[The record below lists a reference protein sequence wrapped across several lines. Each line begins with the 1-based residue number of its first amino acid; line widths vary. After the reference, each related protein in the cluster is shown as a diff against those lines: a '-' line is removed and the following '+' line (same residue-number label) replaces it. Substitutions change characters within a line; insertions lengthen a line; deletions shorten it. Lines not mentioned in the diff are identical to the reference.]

1 LQTLVRAAIRPD
13 EQIHFGGHGKPI
25 QSTGGEGTCRDDH
38 APAGMVFD
46 IAGRVDAKHSQSISI
61 NMAKVKSFGERIA
74 DALVEDGLLTTK
86 QIEELLE
93 QQKKEGARLIKLIID
108 KAYVSDQDLAV
119 SMGRVLNVPP
129 VNLARIAIPPEIF
142 ELLPRDTAYNHK
154 VIPVSRLENKLFLA
168 MADPLNVLALDD
180 VKRLTRLE
188 ITPLIASEKAILEK
202 LNAIDASKSSSMED
216 IIEDAAKQREAD
228 EEAGT
233 IENIREAVED
243 VNLDRLAAST
253 EEAPVIKLAN
263 LIVLQAI
270 KDRASD
276 IHLEPFEKTV
286 RLRYRVDGVLIDATP
301 PPKQM
306 QLALASRF
314 KIMSNLDIAE
324 RRLPQDGRMRVKVS
338 GRDFDLRVSVLPTVH
353 GEKIVLRVL
362 DKTNLSA
369 SVDKLGLDPETFK
382 QFRNAIDAPHGL
394 ILVTGP
400 TGSGKTTTLYSALN
414 ELNNPI
420 YNIVTVEDPVEFQIA
435 GINQVP
441 TKKEIGLTF
450 ASALR
455 SILRQDPDI
464 IMIGEIRDTET
475 AEIAIE
481 AALTGHQVLSTM
493 HCNDAPGAIARL
505 DDMGIAPFLISS
517 SVILSCAQRLIRR
530 ICSHCK
536 EPVTYPP
543 KMFED
548 LGIDPA
554 MFAGMQLF
562 RGHGCER
569 CKNSGYA
576 GRMAIIEAMTMSD
589 QIRKLIIAR
598 ANTRELAKVAISQG
612 MRTLRMAALDRAR
625 DGVST
630 LEQVLV
636 MTSSH

>member
-1 LQTLVRAAIRPD
+1 M
-13 EQIHFGGHGKPI
+13 
-25 QSTGGEGTCRDDH
+25 S
-38 APAGMVFD
+38 
-46 IAGRVDAKHSQSISI
+46 
-61 NMAKVKSFGERIA
+61 KVKSFGERIA
-74 DALVEDGLLTTK
+74 DALVEDGLLSTK

-93 QQKKEGARLIKLIID
+93 QQKKEGSRLVKLILD
-108 KAYVSDQDLAV
+108 KAYVSEQDLAV

-129 VNLARIAIPPEIF
+129 INLGRINIPADIVD
-142 ELLPRDTAYNHK
+142 LLPQDTLHNHK

-180 VKRLTRLE
+180 VRRITKME
-188 ITPLIASEKAILEK
+188 IAPLIASEKSLADK
-202 LNAIDASKSSSMED
+202 LNAIAAAKSGTMED
-216 IIEDAAKQREAD
+216 IILDAKKKSESE

-233 IENIREAVED
+233 VETIRENSED
-243 VNLDRLAAST
+243 VNLDQLAASS

-276 IHLEPFEKTV
+276 VHVEPFEKV
-286 RLRYRVDGVLIDATP
+286 LRLRYRIDGVLIDATP

-306 QLALASRF
+306 QLAIASRF
-314 KIMSNLDIAE
+314 KIMSSLDIAE

-338 GRDFDLRVSVLPTVH
+338 NKDYDLRVSILPTVH

-362 DKTNLSA
+362 DKSNLSA
-369 SVDKLGLDPETFK
+369 SLDKLGLDPDTFRSVK
-382 QFRNAIDAPHGL
+382 SAVDAPHGL

-420 YNIVTVEDPVEFQIA
+420 FNIVTVEDPVEFQIP

-450 ASALR
+450 ANALR

-517 SVILSCAQRLIRR
+517 SVILSCAQRLMRR

-543 KMFED
+543 KMYED
-548 LGIDPA
+548 LSIEPGTFD
-554 MFAGMQLF
+554 GVQLY
-562 RGHGCER
+562 RGRGCDR
-569 CKNSGYA
+569 CKNSGYM
-576 GRMAIIEAMTMSD
+576 GRMAIIEAMTVTD
-589 QIRKLIIAR
+589 PIRKLIIAR
-598 ANTRELAKVAISQG
+598 ANTREVGKIAVNQG
-612 MRTLRMAALDRAR
+612 MRTLRMVALDRAKE
-625 DGVST
+625 GLST
-630 LEQVLV
+630 LEQTMVI
-636 MTSSH
+636 TSSH

>member
-1 LQTLVRAAIRPD
+1 
-13 EQIHFGGHGKPI
+13 
-25 QSTGGEGTCRDDH
+25 
-38 APAGMVFD
+38 
-46 IAGRVDAKHSQSISI
+46 
-61 NMAKVKSFGERIA
+61 MAKIKSFAERIA
-74 DALVEDGLLTTK
+74 DALVEDGLLSAN

-93 QQKKEGARLIKLIID
+93 RQKKEGARLVKLLVD
-108 KAYVSDQDLAV
+108 KDKQYVSDQDLAV
-119 SMGRVLNVPP
+119 CMGRVLNVSPI
-129 VNLARIAIPPEIF
+129 NLARISILPDVVD
-142 ELLPRDTAYNHK
+142 LVPRDTAYNHK
-154 VIPVSRLENKLFLA
+154 VVPVSRLENKLFLA
-168 MADPLNVLALDD
+168 MADPLNVLAIDD
-180 VKRLTRLE
+180 VRRITKLE
-188 ITPLIASEKAILEK
+188 IAPLIASEKAILEK
-202 LNAIDASKSSSMED
+202 LNAIDAAKGGSMED
-216 IIEDAAKQREAD
+216 LIQDAAKRESED
-228 EEAGT
+228 ETLESV
-233 IENIREAVED
+233 REAVEE
-243 VNLDRLAAST
+243 VNLDQLAASS

-263 LIVLQAI
+263 LVVLQAI

-276 IHLEPFEKTV
+276 IHLEPFEKQM
-286 RLRYRVDGVLIDATP
+286 RLRYRIDGVLIDATP

-324 RRLPQDGRMRVKVS
+324 RRLPQDGRMRVKV
-338 GRDFDLRVSVLPTVH
+338 GGKDYDLRVSVLPTVH

-362 DKTNLSA
+362 DKSNLSA
-369 SVDKLGLDPETFK
+369 AIDKLGLDESTFK
-382 QFRNAIDAPHGL
+382 QFRTAIDAPHGL

-414 ELNNPI
+414 ELNSPAW
-420 YNIVTVEDPVEFQIA
+420 NIVTVEDPVEFQIP

-441 TKKEIGLTF
+441 TKKDIGLSF
-450 ASALR
+450 ANALR

-517 SVILSCAQRLIRR
+517 SVILSCAQRLMRR

-536 EPVTYPP
+536 EPVTYPA

-554 MFAGMQLF
+554 FFNGVQLF
-562 RGHGCER
+562 RGRGCDR
-569 CKNSGYA
+569 CKSSGYV
-576 GRMAIIEAMTMSD
+576 GRMAIIEAMTITD

-598 ANTRELAKVAISQG
+598 SSTREMAKLAVNQG
-612 MRTLRMAALDRAR
+612 MNTLRMVALERAR
-625 DGVST
+625 AGTST

-636 MTSSH
+636 TTSQY

>member
-1 LQTLVRAAIRPD
+1 
-13 EQIHFGGHGKPI
+13 
-25 QSTGGEGTCRDDH
+25 
-38 APAGMVFD
+38 
-46 IAGRVDAKHSQSISI
+46 
-61 NMAKVKSFGERIA
+61 MAKVKSFGERIA
-74 DALVEDGLLTTK
+74 DALVEDGLLTAQQVET
-86 QIEELLE
+86 LLE
-93 QQKKEGARLIKLIID
+93 EQKKGGTRLVKLIIE
-108 KAYVSDQDLAV
+108 KAYVSEQDLTV
-119 SMGRVLNVPP
+119 SMGRVLNVPS
-129 VNLARIAIPPEIF
+129 VNLARLTVPLEIA
-142 ELLPRDTAYNHK
+142 ELLPRDAAHNYK

-188 ITPLIASEKAILEK
+188 IAPLIASEKAILDK
-202 LNAIDASKSSSMED
+202 LAAIDSAKSGSMED
-216 IIEDAAKQREAD
+216 IIQDAEKQRES
-228 EEAGT
+228 EEDASIET
-233 IENIREAVED
+233 IKETLEE
-243 VNLDRLAAST
+243 VNLDQLAASSG
-253 EEAPVIKLAN
+253 EAPVIKLAN
-263 LIVLQAI
+263 LIVVQAI
-270 KDRASD
+270 KDHASD
-276 IHLEPFEKTV
+276 VHLEPFEKV
-286 RLRYRVDGVLIDATP
+286 MRLRYRVDGVLIDATP

-314 KIMSNLDIAE
+314 KIMSSLDIAE
-324 RRLPQDGRMRVKVS
+324 RRLPQDGRMRVRVS
-338 GRDFDLRVSVLPTVH
+338 GKDYDLRVSVLPTVH

-369 SVDKLGLDPETFK
+369 SIDKLGLDGETFK
-382 QFRNAIDAPHGL
+382 QFKSAIEAPHGL

-420 YNIVTVEDPVEFQIA
+420 YNIVTVEDPVEFQIP

-450 ASALR
+450 ANALR

-517 SVILSCAQRLIRR
+517 SVILSCAQRLVRR
-530 ICSHCK
+530 ICPHCK

-548 LGIDPA
+548 LGIDPTA
-554 MFAGMQLF
+554 LNGLQLY
-562 RGHGCER
+562 RGRGCER
-569 CKNSGYA
+569 CKNSGYS
-576 GRMAIIEAMTMSD
+576 GRMAIIEAMTVSD

-598 ANTRELAKVAISQG
+598 ANTRELAKVAVSQG
-612 MRTLRMAALDRAR
+612 MRTLRMVALDRAR
-625 DGVST
+625 EGVST
-630 LEQVLV
+630 LEQVIV